1 MAVDTSD
8 LKIQVQETESWSR
21 RLSITV
27 PSSRVARVRASVAS
41 QIANGA
47 RLPGFRKGKL
57 PQRVIEQRFGPSIQQ
72 ETLDRVIQESY
83 RSALETEGLTPISQ
97 GQVANVKYQDGED
110 LEFEV
115 EFEVQPQLELERIS
129 GFTVSRP
136 ASEITDEDVDSVL
149 DRLRDERGEWEP
161 LEGVKPDYGN
171 QVEVEITALDEEGAT
186 NEGEDARSYRFV
198 IGEGQAI
205 PAIEEAI
212 LTLDIGAEDEFDVA
226 FPEDFPEEER
236 RGESRRLKIKVL
248 SAEQKKLPELDDE
261 FAGAVGE
268 FENMDALRTRIRDD
282 LQSDMEQRST
292 AEVRRQLVEQIIGAN
307 PFDLPGSMVDRY
319 LDYMTGHA
327 HGPDQERQHTP
338 EEEERMAKVR
348 EGLRPQAELVLKRM
362 MVVERIAEQEGLS
375 ASQDE
380 IDARVE
386 EIAAQHG
393 RTPSEVWIQLEKS
406 GQLEALEREITED
419 RVFQFLTEQ
428 NTVA

>member
-27 PSSRVARVRASVAS
+27 PSSRVARIRASVAS

-83 RSALETEGLTPISQ
+83 RAALEAEGLTPISQ
-97 GQVANVKYQDGED
+97 GQVANVKYQDGDD

-115 EFEVQPQLELERIS
+115 EFEVQPQVELERIS

-136 ASEITDEDVDSVL
+136 ANEITDEDVNSVL
-149 DRLRDERGEWEP
+149 DRLRDERGEWEA

-171 QVEVEITALDEEGAT
+171 QVEVEITALDEDGAT
-186 NEGEDARSYRFV
+186 KEGEEARTYRFV

-226 FPEDFPEEER
+226 FPADFPDEEQ
-236 RGESRRLKIKVL
+236 RGESRRLRIRL
-248 SAEQKKLPELDDE
+248 LGAEQKKLPELDDE
-261 FAGAVGE
+261 FASAVGE
-268 FENMDALRTRIRDD
+268 FEDMGALRTRIRND
-282 LQSDMEQRST
+282 LQSDIEQRSE
-292 AEVRRQLVEQIIGAN
+292 AEVRRQLVEQIIEAN
-307 PFDLPGSMVDRY
+307 PFDVPGSMVDRY
-319 LDYMTGHA
+319 LDYMTGHS
-327 HGPDQERQHTP
+327 HGPDEKRQHTP
-338 EEEERMAKVR
+338 EEAERMAKVR
-348 EGLRPQAELVLKRM
+348 EGLRPQAEMGLKRM

-380 IDARVE
+380 IDAKVE
-386 EIAAQHG
+386 ELAAQHD

-406 GQLEALEREITED
+406 GQLEVLEREITED
-419 RVFQFLTEQ
+419 RVFQLLKEQ